1 MQIKKKALIVITVML
16 AIIAVFVGFRIYLHV
31 NFAQK
36 EELKETALT
45 NGPWARQSIWNTS
58 DGHAYLISQKTDNEK
73 INAVTAY
80 FYIDETWCRFEVNI
94 TYSNTLLFVDE
105 SDTEQFTGEFDI
117 RNNTFIVKDIK
128 GTEENASIPFDAIYI
143 FSEAINY
150 DEEISKLPFDR

>member
-1 MQIKKKALIVITVML
+1 MQIKKKALIVITVIL

-36 EELKETALT
+36 EELKENALT

>member
-1 MQIKKKALIVITVML
+1 MRKKPFIVITVIL

-36 EELKETALT
+36 EELKESALT
-45 NGPWARQSIWNTS
+45 NGPWARQSIWHTS
-58 DGHAYLISQKTDNEK
+58 DGHAYLISQKTNNEK

-128 GTEENASIPFDAIYI
+128 GTEENDSIPFDATYI
-143 FSEAINY
+143 FSETINY
-150 DEEISKLPFDR
+150 DEEISKLPFER

>member
-1 MQIKKKALIVITVML
+1 MRKKSFIVITVIL

-36 EELKETALT
+36 EELKENALT
-45 NGPWARQSIWNTS
+45 KGPWARQSIWNTS

-94 TYSNTLLFVDE
+94 TYSNTLIFADG
-105 SDTEQFTGEFDI
+105 SDAEQFTGEFDI

-128 GTEENASIPFDAIYI
+128 GTEGNDSIPFDATYI

-150 DEEISKLPFDR
+150 DEEISKLPFDW

>member
-1 MQIKKKALIVITVML
+1 MRKKSLIVITVIL

-36 EELKETALT
+36 EELKENALT

-58 DGHAYLISQKTDNEK
+58 DGHAYLISQKTNNEK

-128 GTEENASIPFDAIYI
+128 GTEGNDSIPFDATYI

-150 DEEISKLPFDR
+150 DEEISKLPFER

>member
-1 MQIKKKALIVITVML
+1 MRKKLLIVITVML

-94 TYSNTLLFVDE
+94 TYSNTLLFADE

>member
-1 MQIKKKALIVITVML
+1 MRKKPFIVITVIL

-36 EELKETALT
+36 EELKESALT
-45 NGPWARQSIWNTS
+45 NGPWARQSIWHTS
-58 DGHAYLISQKTDNEK
+58 DGHAYLISQKTNNEK

-128 GTEENASIPFDAIYI
+128 GTEENDSIPFDATYI

>member
-1 MQIKKKALIVITVML
+1 MRKKSFIVITVIL

-36 EELKETALT
+36 EELKENAFT

-58 DGHAYLISQKTDNEK
+58 DGHAYLISQKTNNEK

-128 GTEENASIPFDAIYI
+128 GTEGNDSIPFDATYI

>member
-1 MQIKKKALIVITVML
+1 MRKKSFIVITVIL

-45 NGPWARQSIWNTS
+45 NGPWARQSIWHTS
-58 DGHAYLISQKTDNEK
+58 DGHAYLISQKTNNEK

-128 GTEENASIPFDAIYI
+128 GTEENDSIPFDATYI
-143 FSEAINY
+143 FSETINY
-150 DEEISKLPFDR
+150 DEEISKLPFER

>member
-1 MQIKKKALIVITVML
+1 MRKKSFIVITVML

-31 NFAQK
+31 NSAQK
-36 EELKETALT
+36 EELKETVLT

-105 SDTEQFTGEFDI
+105 SDAEQFTGEFNI

-128 GTEENASIPFDAIYI
+128 GTEENDSIPFDATYI

>member
-1 MQIKKKALIVITVML
+1 MRKKSFIVITVML

-31 NFAQK
+31 NSAQK

-45 NGPWARQSIWNTS
+45 NGPWARQSIWHTS

-94 TYSNTLLFVDE
+94 TYSNTLIFVNE
-105 SDTEQFTGEFDI
+105 SDTEQFTGKFDI

-128 GTEENASIPFDAIYI
+128 GTEENDGIPFDATYI